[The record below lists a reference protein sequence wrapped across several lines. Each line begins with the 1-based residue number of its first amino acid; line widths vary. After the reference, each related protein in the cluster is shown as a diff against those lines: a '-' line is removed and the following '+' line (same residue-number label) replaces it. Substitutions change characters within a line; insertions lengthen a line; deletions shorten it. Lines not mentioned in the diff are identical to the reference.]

1 MSWTAGLLKTALAC
15 AATLCLGSAA
25 ATTSTATPAP
35 DAAERQRIS
44 SERQAVEARFE
55 AAQRDC
61 AGRFLV
67 NDCLDNARQ
76 ARRLALEP
84 LQRQQHLLDDARR
97 RARAA
102 DRLQAIQ
109 ARDAAP
115 RPGASAAPA
124 ASVPS
129 PNAAAAAAPASG
141 PALRRAVRSP
151 ANVAAADAQA
161 RQRQARAQQRALA
174 AEARQQAVQA
184 RQQAVQARN
193 ARRDAKKPAAAG
205 LPVPGA
211 SAP

>member
-25 ATTSTATPAP
+25 ATTSTPTPAP

-76 ARRLALEP
+76 ARRMALEP

-102 DRLQAIQ
+102 ERLQAIQ

-115 RPGASAAPA
+115 RSGASAAPA

-129 PNAAAAAAPASG
+129 PNAAAAAPASA
-141 PALRRAVRSP
+141 PVRRAVRSP
-151 ANVAAADAQA
+151 ANVAAADTQA

-184 RQQAVQARN
+184 RN
-193 ARRDAKKPAAAG
+193 ARRDAKKQAAAG

>member
-1 MSWTAGLLKTALAC
+1 MSWTAGLLQTALAC

-76 ARRLALEP
+76 ARRMALEP

-102 DRLQAIQ
+102 ERLQAIQ

-129 PNAAAAAAPASG
+129 PNAAAAAPASA
-141 PALRRAVRSP
+141 PVRRAVRSP
-151 ANVAAADAQA
+151 ANVAAADTQA

-174 AEARQQAVQA
+174 AEA